1 MATSLYCP
9 HCRKHTALR
18 VAPAAYKGDYGA
30 IHYTSAI
37 WEADHRNSWWIGIC
51 NACQQPSLVLNDG
64 AIVHPTPAPSPT
76 DENIPTEL
84 ASDLDEAKL
93 CLQAKCFR
101 ACAVIARRCIQRA
114 CIARGATKGD
124 LVSQI
129 KELTN
134 SGVITK
140 DIEEWAT
147 VVRFVGND
155 AAHPNQ
161 KEVIEADAID
171 TLKLAEEFLHV
182 LFVTTAIAKARRAER
197 KSRP

>member
-1 MATSLYCP
+1 M
-9 HCRKHTALR
+9 
-18 VAPAAYKGDYGA
+18 
-30 IHYTSAI
+30 
-37 WEADHRNSWWIGIC
+37 
-51 NACQQPSLVLNDG
+51 
-64 AIVHPTPAPSPT
+64 
-76 DENIPTEL
+76 
-84 ASDLDEAKL
+84 
-93 CLQAKCFR
+93 
-101 ACAVIARRCIQRA
+101 ARRCIQRA